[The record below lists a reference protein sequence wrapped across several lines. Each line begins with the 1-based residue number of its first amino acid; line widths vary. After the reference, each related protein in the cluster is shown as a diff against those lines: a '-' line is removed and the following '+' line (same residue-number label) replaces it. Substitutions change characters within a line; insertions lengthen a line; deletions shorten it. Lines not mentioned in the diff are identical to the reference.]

1 MISERHRAPRH
12 QFIARIELTDMK
24 SEKHISGQTKDL
36 SLFGCFVETVT
47 PFPEGTKFRLRIS
60 RGETHLDA
68 EGRVSYSRPG
78 SGMGIAFTMVEM
90 NSLPVLDNWL
100 ADLRK

>member
-1 MISERHRAPRH
+1 MTSERQRAPRH

-24 SEKHISGQTKDL
+24 SEKHL
-36 SLFGCFVETVT
+36 SLFGCFVETVI

-68 EGRVSYSRPG
+68 EGRVTYSRPG
-78 SGMGIAFTMVEM
+78 SGMGIAFTTVEEK
-90 NSLPVLDNWL
+90 SLPVLDDWL
-100 ADLRK
+100 ANLRK